1 MTLMKSCGWKYIGFN
16 KNSHEFKIQRFTLY
30 GELGI
35 ATLFFSKN
43 CDHGNH
49 GYCGYHSNHGNHG
62 SLENATLW
70 LMQTLYF
77 GLCGEI

>member
-1 MTLMKSCGWKYIGFN
+1 MVLTRTAMNLKY
-16 KNSHEFKIQRFTLY
+16 SVYFTLY